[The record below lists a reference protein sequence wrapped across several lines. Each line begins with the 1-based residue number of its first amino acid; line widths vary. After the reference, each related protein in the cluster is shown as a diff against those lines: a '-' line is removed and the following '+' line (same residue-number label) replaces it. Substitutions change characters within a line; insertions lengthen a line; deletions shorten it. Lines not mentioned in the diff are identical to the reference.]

1 MLFQYFTS
9 LPTSLSTKFFIY
21 LKVGP
26 VAQSVMIY
34 LFLIGGVSFLLLSLS
49 SAFCIPKDI
58 SAKETSTSWKGEAFQ
73 HEVLE
78 KEMNKARLK
87 DTTDNT
93 KEMEVYYCSLL
104 RSGNEDRNLD
114 LDDSVLHRTLNSF
127 EEIEV

>member
-9 LPTSLSTKFFIY
+9 LPQSLSTRFYIY

-26 VAQSVMIY
+26 VAQTVMIY
-34 LFLIGGVSFLLLSLS
+34 LFLIGGVSFILLSLA

-58 SAKETSTSWKGEAFQ
+58 SSKEPSNAWKGDAFR

-78 KEMNKARLK
+78 KEMNKERLK
-87 DTTDNT
+87 DTTKNT

-104 RSGNEDRNLD
+104 RSGNEDQSPE
-114 LDDSVLHRTLNSF
+114 LDDSVLQRTLNSF